1 MVRIRNFRWTAT
13 IAAGASTATAYSPPI
28 RGRILKIG
36 VDYNTAACTVD
47 LDTDGETNAQ
57 KILDLSSSSTDATY
71 YPRVALHDNTGSAL
85 DLSDGEGGDTA
96 MYGYLVVYGRLLLS
110 LASGTATHS
119 VTVHVTVEE

>member
-1 MVRIRNFRWTAT
+1 MGTIRNVRWTAT
-13 IAAGASTATAYSPPI
+13 IAAGATGATAYGPPI

-36 VDYNTAACTVD
+36 VDYTTAACTVD

-57 KILDLSSSSTDATY
+57 KVLDLASASIDATY
-71 YPRVALHDNTGSAL
+71 YPRVALHDNTGTAL
-85 DLSDGEGGDTA
+85 DLSDAQGGDVA
-96 MYGYLVVYGRLLLS
+96 MYGHFVVYGRLLLT

>member
-1 MVRIRNFRWTAT
+1 MGRIRNFRWTAT
-13 IAAGASTATAYSPPI
+13 IAAGATGATAYSPPM

-47 LDTDGETNAQ
+47 LDTDGESNAQ
-57 KILDLSSSSTDATY
+57 KVLDLASASTDATY

-85 DLSDGEGGDTA
+85 DLSDAQGGDVA
-96 MYGYLVVYGRLLLS
+96 MYGYFVVYGRLLLT

-119 VTVHVTVEE
+119 VIVHVTIEE